1 MTAVPGTFPSST
13 ELRRGI
19 IELLGSRKPES
30 SICPS
35 DVARALG
42 TSDGWRELM
51 DPVRAAAGQL
61 VDDGTVI
68 ITQGSATVDL
78 DTVKGPIRIRRGP
91 NWPSTD
97 GPQH

>member
-1 MTAVPGTFPSST
+1 MA

-42 TSDGWRELM
+42 PKDGWRDLM
-51 DPVRAAAGQL
+51 DPVRAAAAEL
-61 VDDGTVI
+61 VSDGTVI
-68 ITQGSATVDL
+68 ITQGSETVDL
-78 DTVKGPIRIRRGP
+78 GTVKGPIRIRRGP
-91 NWPSTD
+91 NWSST
-97 GPQH
+97 GEPQR